1 MNTSKSSIY
10 DLKVFIFEEL
20 LPWNRFVQ
28 NICKSSIIAETT
40 NGIATCSLSALSY
53 VYAILDGSS
62 NNTAKNAVSSL
73 YIYYDATLNYRSKA

>member
-1 MNTSKSSIY
+1 MSTSKSSIY

-40 NGIATCSLSALSY
+40 NGIATCSLSSLSY
-53 VYAILDGSS
+53 FYSILDKSS
-62 NNTAKNAVSSL
+62 DDKNAKNAVSSL
-73 YIYYDATLNYRSKA
+73 YIIL